1 MDKAYVVIKT
11 TKIGFDGY
19 YGPITVETGECVFRN
34 KDDAEM
40 YIKKLE
46 NSPDFNENKIRY
58 EIWELEL
65 KD

>member
-1 MDKAYVVIKT
+1 MEKVYVVVKT

-19 YGPITVETGECVFRN
+19 YGPITVETGEAAFKSKN
-34 KDDAEM
+34 SAEE

-46 NSPDFNENKIRY
+46 NSPEFNESKIRY

>member
-1 MDKAYVVIKT
+1 MEKVYIVVKI

-19 YGPITVETGECVFRN
+19 YGPITVETGETAFKSKN
-34 KDDAEM
+34 SAEE

-46 NSPDFNENKIRY
+46 NSPEFDESKIRY

>member
-1 MDKAYVVIKT
+1 MEKVYIVVKI

-19 YGPITVETGECVFRN
+19 YGPITVETGECVFKR
-34 KDDAEM
+34 KDSAEN
-40 YIKKLE
+40 YIQELK
-46 NSPDFNENKIRY
+46 NSPDFDENKIRY

>member
-1 MDKAYVVIKT
+1 MEKVYVVVKT

-19 YGPITVETGECVFRN
+19 YGPITVETGEAAFKSKN
-34 KDDAEM
+34 SAEE

-46 NSPDFNENKIRY
+46 NSPEFNESKTRY

>member
-1 MDKAYVVIKT
+1 MKIYVVTKI

-19 YGPITVETGECVFRN
+19 YGPITVETGEAAFKSKN
-34 KDDAEM
+34 SAEE

-46 NSPDFNENKIRY
+46 NSPEFNESKTRY